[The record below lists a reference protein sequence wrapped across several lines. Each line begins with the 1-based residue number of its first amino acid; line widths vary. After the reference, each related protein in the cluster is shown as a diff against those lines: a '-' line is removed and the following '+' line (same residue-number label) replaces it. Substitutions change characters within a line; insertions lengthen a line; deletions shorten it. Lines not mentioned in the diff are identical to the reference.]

1 MPRLGSRDVGVRTG
15 MGDQAP
21 GELDTIVVGG
31 GSAGASLAADISTRP
46 RNRVLLIESGRDTPP
61 GGEPKGV
68 LDPFFAYGMQPENL
82 WPGLRVHWRPVTA
95 NDPAAATATNKGR
108 YYEQGHILGGGS
120 SVNATIANRAMP
132 GDFAEWVAAGATG
145 WGWDDVLP
153 HYRRLERDLDFAGP
167 DHGQDGPIPIR
178 RHRREDW
185 PLFCRALVA
194 ACEDAGAE
202 FIADMN
208 TDFRDGYCAVPMSS
222 LPDRRVSA
230 AIGFLDAEAR
240 RRDNLHILTGTR
252 VTGLTFDGR
261 RCTGVTVGERA
272 YQAREVVLSAGALQ
286 SPTLLLRAGIG
297 PAEEL
302 RALGIAVL
310 RDLAGVGRNLREH
323 PTLTIAAHL
332 KREAVQPAHLRAHAN
347 VGLRYS
353 SGLPGGVASDMYVA
367 FSNKTTWHPLGLR
380 IGALTA
386 VLHKPHSRGRLF
398 LRSTDPGADPR
409 IEFDTL
415 ADPRDMARMKDAM
428 RRCHAL
434 LAHASVTP
442 VINEVFPASYG
453 ERVQKLHRHTWANW
467 AKSGL
472 AAWLM
477 DGPAPLRRALVHYV
491 ICPDADMGTL
501 MADDAA
507 LEEWIDANVSG
518 FFHPSCTCRM
528 GAPDDPGAVVDP
540 AGRVHGIDGLRVAD
554 ASVMPSLVRAPT
566 NLTSIMIGL
575 KTATAILEEA

>member
-1 MPRLGSRDVGVRTG
+1 MIDETPSEFDF
-15 MGDQAP
+15 
-21 GELDTIVVGG
+21 IVVGG
-31 GSAGASLAADISTRP
+31 GSAGSSLAAQVSARP
-46 RNRVLLIESGRDTPP
+46 GNRVLLIESGRDTPP
-61 GGEPKGV
+61 GREPKGV

-82 WPGLRVHWRPVTA
+82 WPGLRVHWRPVIA
-95 NDPAAATATNKGR
+95 NNPAAAEGR
-108 YYEQGHILGGGS
+108 YFEQGHILGGGS
-120 SVNATIANRAMP
+120 SVNAIVAQRPLP
-132 GDFAEWVAAGATG
+132 GDFAEWVAAGAAG

-153 HYRRLERDLDFAGP
+153 YFCQLERDLDFDGP
-167 DHGQDGPIPIR
+167 DHGHDGPIPIR

-185 PLFCRALVA
+185 PLFSRALVA

-208 TDFRDGYCAVPMSS
+208 ADIRDGYCAVPMNST
-222 LPDRRVSA
+222 PEGRVSA
-230 AIGFLDAEAR
+230 AIGFLDADAR
-240 RRDNLHILTGTR
+240 RRDNLHIVTGTR

-261 RCTGVTVGERA
+261 RCTGVAVGERA
-272 YQAREVVLSAGALQ
+272 YRARQVALSAGALQ
-286 SPTLLLRAGIG
+286 SPSLLLRAGIG
-297 PAEEL
+297 PADEL
-302 RALGIAVL
+302 AALGIAV
-310 RDLAGVGRNLREH
+310 RHDLPGVGRDLQEH
-323 PTLTIAAHL
+323 PTLTIATHL
-332 KREAVQPAHLRAHAN
+332 KREAAQPAHLRAHAN

-367 FSNKTTWHPLGLR
+367 ISNKTTWHPLGLR

-398 LRSTDPGADPR
+398 LRTADPLADPR

-415 ADPRDMARMKDAM
+415 ADPRDMARMVDAM
-428 RRCHAL
+428 HRCHAL
-434 LAHASVTP
+434 LTHPRVTP

-453 ERVQKLHRHTWANW
+453 ERVRKLNRLGWANW

-477 DGPAPLRRALVHYV
+477 DGPAPLRRGIVRNA
-491 ICPDADMGTL
+491 ISPDADMDTL
-501 MADDAA
+501 MADEAA
-507 LEEWIDANVSG
+507 LEGWIDANVTG

-528 GAPDDPGAVVDP
+528 GSPDDPAAVTDP

-554 ASVMPSLVRAPT
+554 ASVMPNLVRAPT

-575 KTATAILEEA
+575 KMAAAILEER